1 MSCGFCNPETSKNR
15 ARYMIFSDYII
26 QTPHK
31 HHFSRKKQFGLYNR
45 NCISTNYKHV
55 CNMNSHLRDNINLL
69 TSHPSVLG
77 HWYLF
82 LVKNWVSELLD
93 RIAPKLPHK
102 IRKIS
107 RTMTPLEGTS
117 YVTPPLNPLFRPIF
131 RF

>member
-1 MSCGFCNPETSKNR
+1 
-15 ARYMIFSDYII
+15 
-26 QTPHK
+26 
-31 HHFSRKKQFGLYNR
+31 
-45 NCISTNYKHV
+45 
-55 CNMNSHLRDNINLL
+55 MNSHFRDNINLP
-69 TSHPSVLG
+69 TSYPSVLG